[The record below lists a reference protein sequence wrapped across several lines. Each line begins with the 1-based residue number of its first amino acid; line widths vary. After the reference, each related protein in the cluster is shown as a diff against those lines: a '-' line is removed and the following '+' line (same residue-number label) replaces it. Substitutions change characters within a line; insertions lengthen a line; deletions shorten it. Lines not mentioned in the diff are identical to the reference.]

1 MKMYDL
7 KKKHTIYDYWLIKVC
22 MIIKLF
28 LFDYSISSYMQP
40 NPKYLEGPFNG
51 EPAATNPPPEE
62 EGSFGDVGR
71 IMQVSCFNEYIITWM
86 LHQIFMYSDKIMLA
100 AG

>member
-1 MKMYDL
+1 
-7 KKKHTIYDYWLIKVC
+7 

-28 LFDYSISSYMQP
+28 LFDYSISSYIQP
-40 NPKYLEGPFNG
+40 NPKYSEGPFNG

-71 IMQVSCFNEYIITWM
+71 IMQVSRVMGELLLGCCTKFSCTLI
-86 LHQIFMYSDKIMLA
+86 K
-100 AG
+100 